1 MHHNQYFSLIRL
13 NPNRCPALR
22 AYEDTM
28 TAPVQEN
35 QQQPSQ
41 VEQKQSEKETNFRR
55 MENMYQRQLEA
66 ERAEKE
72 RLQQELNRK
81 QQPVQEDDDDDDEPY
96 VQKKKLEKKLAKFGE
111 QNKQQTQSEIQRAV
125 QMAIQEE
132 RKQNWLNQNKD
143 FYDVLQHA
151 EKFAQHDPEL
161 AETIL
166 QMPEGFERQKLVY
179 KNIKALGLHQ
189 EKPKTPP
196 IQEKIDANRRGAFYQ
211 PTGIGTAPYSSQGD
225 FSKSGQKN
233 AYENVMKKLQQR
245 LGLS

>member
-1 MHHNQYFSLIRL
+1 
-13 NPNRCPALR
+13 
-22 AYEDTM
+22 M
-28 TAPVQEN
+28 TVPLQEN
-35 QQQPSQ
+35 QQQVLQ
-41 VEQKQSEKETNFRR
+41 VDTNKAEKELNFRK

-72 RLQQELNRK
+72 RLQQELQRK
-81 QQPVQEDDDDDDEPY
+81 QQVSQDDDDDDDEPY

-125 QMAIQEE
+125 QVAIQEE

-166 QMPEGFERQKLVY
+166 NMPEGFERQKLVY

-189 EKPKTPP
+189 EKPKAPS
-196 IQEKIDANRRGAFYQ
+196 IQEKVDANRRGPFYQ
-211 PTGIGTAPYSSQGD
+211 PSGIGTAPYSSQGD
-225 FSKSGQKN
+225 FSQSGQKN
-233 AYENVMKKLQQR
+233 AYDQMKALQQR
-245 LGLS
+245 LRLG